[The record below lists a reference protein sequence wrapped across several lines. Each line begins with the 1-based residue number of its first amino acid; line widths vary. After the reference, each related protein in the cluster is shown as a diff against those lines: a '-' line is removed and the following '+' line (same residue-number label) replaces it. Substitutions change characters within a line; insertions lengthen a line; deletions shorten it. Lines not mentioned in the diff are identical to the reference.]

1 VPGRDPVV
9 CKTSAVNVSP
19 TLASDHPPRLE
30 WAKRAVALTF
40 AANGL
45 AFGSWASRTP
55 AVKSALN
62 LQPSGLG
69 LLLICLSIGSLI
81 ALPLSGAVVQWVGT
95 RRAVLG
101 SAGLETCGL
110 LLAALGLSTGQ
121 VLVTGAG
128 LVLTGLGVGTWD
140 VAMNVEG
147 AEVER
152 RLGRSVMSRFHAAWS
167 LGSVAG
173 AGLGAVSASAGVSV
187 SAQLVATAV
196 VIAAMAVFGVSRYLT
211 VGPPPLPEGAAGS
224 RSRTREGWRDHRTL
238 IIGVMVL
245 AFAFMEGVANDWIAL
260 AAVTGVG
267 ASQALGAVTFGCFV
281 SAMTLSR
288 VLGGSLLDRW
298 GRVVVL
304 RGSALVAGIGVLL
317 VISGPS
323 LPLVL
328 AGGLLWGV
336 GTALGFPTGMSAA
349 ADDVPR
355 AAIHVS
361 VVSSIGYTAFL
372 AGPPVVG
379 FLADAVG
386 VQQSLYVV
394 LGAVLLGFVTSGR
407 ARRIQPGPG

>member
-1 VPGRDPVV
+1 
-9 CKTSAVNVSP
+9 
-19 TLASDHPPRLE
+19 
-30 WAKRAVALTF
+30 VALTF
-40 AANGL
+40 AANGM

-55 AVKSALN
+55 AVKSALH
-62 LQPSGLG
+62 LHASGLG
-69 LLLICLSIGSLI
+69 LLLICISIGSLI
-81 ALPLSGAVVQWVGT
+81 ALPLSGAVVQVFGT
-95 RRAVLG
+95 RRAVLS
-101 SAGLETCGL
+101 SAAAETTGL

-128 LVLTGLGVGTWD
+128 LVLAGLGIGTWD

-167 LGSVAG
+167 LGTVAG
-173 AGLGAVSASAGVSV
+173 AGLGAASASAGVSV
-187 SAQLVATAV
+187 SAQLVATAA
-196 VIAAMAVFGVSRYLT
+196 VIAGMAVVGVSRYLEF
-211 VGPPPLPEGAAGS
+211 VQHPSAQEAESS
-224 RSRTREGWRDHRTL
+224 RARLGRGWRDHRTL
-238 IIGVMVL
+238 VIGLMVL

-260 AAVTGVG
+260 AAVDGLG
-267 ASQALGAVTFGCFV
+267 ASQAFGAVTFGCFV

-298 GRVVVL
+298 GRVAVL
-304 RGSALVAGIGVLL
+304 RGSVVVAAVGLLL
-317 VISGPS
+317 VISGPA
-323 LPLVL
+323 LPLVM
-328 AGGLLWGV
+328 AGGLLWGG
-336 GTALGFPTGMSAA
+336 GTALGFPTGISAA

-386 VQQSLYVV
+386 VRQALNVVFVAMVLSL
-394 LGAVLLGFVTSGR
+394 VTSVR
-407 ARRIQPGPG
+407 ARPLPHLSH

>member
-1 VPGRDPVV
+1 VNS
-9 CKTSAVNVSP
+9 SAA
-19 TLASDHPPRLE
+19 LAPAPRVTLE

-40 AANGL
+40 AANGM

-55 AVKSALN
+55 AVKSALH
-62 LQPSGLG
+62 LRASGLG
-69 LLLICLSIGSLI
+69 VLLICISIGSLV
-81 ALPLSGAVVQWVGT
+81 ALPISGAVVQRFGT

-101 SAGLETCGL
+101 SAGLETSGL
-110 LLAALGLSTGQ
+110 LLAAFGLSSGL

-128 LVLTGLGVGTWD
+128 LVLTGLGIGTWD

-152 RLGRSVMSRFHAAWS
+152 RLGRSIMSRFHAAWS

-173 AGLGAVSASAGVSV
+173 AALGAGLAAADIGV

-196 VIAAMAVFGVSRYLT
+196 VIAVLAAVGVSRYLEF
-211 VGPPPLPEGAAGS
+211 VPHVPVPARDGS
-224 RSRTREGWRDHRTL
+224 GRSSLSQGWRDRRTL
-238 IIGVMVL
+238 VIGLMVL

-260 AAVTGVG
+260 ASVDGLGV
-267 ASQALGAVTFGCFV
+267 SQAMGAVTFGCFV

-288 VLGGSLLDRW
+288 VLGGGFLDRW
-298 GRVVVL
+298 GRVAVL
-304 RGSALVAGIGVLL
+304 RASVFVAAAGLLL
-317 VISGPS
+317 VITGPA
-323 LPLVL
+323 LPVVLV
-328 AGGLLWGV
+328 GGLLWGA

-372 AGPPVVG
+372 AGPPIVG

-386 VQQSLYVV
+386 VRGALYVV
-394 LGAVLLGFVTSGR
+394 LVAIALSLVTSGS
-407 ARRIQPGPG
+407 ARPMAPAGRRR

>member
-1 VPGRDPVV
+1 
-9 CKTSAVNVSP
+9 VNTPP
-19 TLASDHPPRLE
+19 TLAPSPQPALE

-40 AANGL
+40 AANGM

-55 AVKSALN
+55 AVKSALH
-62 LQPSGLG
+62 LHASGLG
-69 LLLICLSIGSLI
+69 LLLICISIGSLI
-81 ALPLSGAVVQWVGT
+81 ALPLSGAVVQAFGT
-95 RRAVLG
+95 RRAVLS
-101 SAGLETCGL
+101 SAAAETTGL

-128 LVLTGLGVGTWD
+128 LVLAGLGIGTWD

-173 AGLGAVSASAGVSV
+173 AGLGAASASVGVSV
-187 SAQLVATAV
+187 SAQLVATAA
-196 VIAAMAVFGVSRYLT
+196 VIAGMAVLGVSRYL
-211 VGPPPLPEGAAGS
+211 VFVPHPSAQEAESS
-224 RSRTREGWRDHRTL
+224 RARLGRGWRDHRTL
-238 IIGVMVL
+238 VIGLMVL

-260 AAVTGVG
+260 AAVDGLG
-267 ASQALGAVTFGCFV
+267 ASQAFGAVTFGCFV

-298 GRVVVL
+298 GRVAVL
-304 RGSALVAGIGVLL
+304 RGSVVVAAVGLLL
-317 VISGPS
+317 VISSPS
-323 LPLVL
+323 LPLVM
-328 AGGLLWGV
+328 AGGLLWGG

-386 VQQSLYVV
+386 VRQALNVVFVAIVLSL
-394 LGAVLLGFVTSGR
+394 VTSGR
-407 ARRIQPGPG
+407 ARPLTPGSR

>member
-1 VPGRDPVV
+1 
-9 CKTSAVNVSP
+9 VNTPP
-19 TLASDHPPRLE
+19 TLAPSSQPVLE

-40 AANGL
+40 AANGM

-55 AVKSALN
+55 AVKSALH
-62 LQPSGLG
+62 LHASGLG
-69 LLLICLSIGSLI
+69 LLLISISIGSLI
-81 ALPLSGAVVQWVGT
+81 ALPLSGAVVQAFGT
-95 RRAVLG
+95 RRAVLS
-101 SAGLETCGL
+101 SAATETTGL

-128 LVLTGLGVGTWD
+128 LVLAGLGIGTWD

-173 AGLGAVSASAGVSV
+173 AGLGAASASAGVSV
-187 SAQLVATAV
+187 SAQLVATAA
-196 VIAAMAVFGVSRYLT
+196 VIAGMAVLGVSRYLEF
-211 VGPPPLPEGAAGS
+211 VQHPSAQEAESS
-224 RSRTREGWRDHRTL
+224 RARLGRGWRDHRTL
-238 IIGVMVL
+238 VIGLMVL

-260 AAVTGVG
+260 AAVDGLG
-267 ASQALGAVTFGCFV
+267 ASQAFGAVTFGCFV

-298 GRVVVL
+298 GRVAVL
-304 RGSALVAGIGVLL
+304 RGSVVVAAVGLLL

-323 LPLVL
+323 LPLVM
-328 AGGLLWGV
+328 AGGLLWGG

-386 VQQSLYVV
+386 VRQALNVVFVAMVLSL
-394 LGAVLLGFVTSGR
+394 VTSVR
-407 ARRIQPGPG
+407 ARPLTHVSH